1 MRSITFP
8 TRSDEIPVLL
18 LAPLGRDARLLAGA
32 IADRDRRVDIVEDEL
47 GLAHALG
54 AGDVGVLVMTQEALG
69 APVMRALE
77 GHLEAQPPWAELPI
91 VLLVD
96 AAGHTVV
103 ALTRFQNALPRSKP
117 LVLQRPI
124 RLSELGSAVETMCQ
138 SRLRQYALRDYIER
152 QEALRRE
159 LNHRV
164 KNILATVGA
173 LHGLTAATATD
184 LDAYV
189 ESFEGR
195 LEAMAGVHQVLH
207 EGDYG
212 VTELAAIAE
221 VILSPYR
228 GGASAI
234 EIDGEPT
241 RLGPEIAQG
250 LALVLH
256 ELATNASKY
265 GALSAGT
272 GGRVRLTWARVE
284 DRFEARWTERGGPA
298 VEAPA
303 RSGYGIKFIGMTMR
317 GYGGEARFDYAG
329 DGLVVTLVA
338 PLPNVRATPS

>member
-1 MRSITFP
+1 MRSILFP
-8 TRSDEIPVLL
+8 ALSREIPVLL

-32 IADRDRRVDIVEDEL
+32 IADRIERVDIVEDEV
-47 GLAHALG
+47 GLERAL
-54 AGDVGVLVMTQEALG
+54 AVGDVGVLVMTQEALG

-77 GHLEAQPPWAELPI
+77 GHLEAQAPWAELPI

-96 AAGHTVV
+96 AVGHTVL

-152 QEALRRE
+152 QETLRRE

-173 LHGLTAATATD
+173 LHGLTAATAPD
-184 LDAYV
+184 LETYV

-212 VTELAAIAE
+212 ATELAAIAE
-221 VILSPYR
+221 VILAPYR
-228 GGASAI
+228 GGGSEV
-234 EIDGEPT
+234 EIDGELT

-265 GALSAGT
+265 GALSGT
-272 GGRVRLTWARVE
+272 GGRVCLTWARVE

-298 VEAPA
+298 IEGPAP
-303 RSGYGIKFIGMTMR
+303 SGYGIKFIGMTMR
-317 GYGGEARFDYAG
+317 GYGGEARFDYAEG
-329 DGLVVTLVA
+329 GLAVTLVA
-338 PLPNVRATPS
+338 PLPNVGAAPA

>member
-1 MRSITFP
+1 MHSITFP
-8 TRSDEIPVLL
+8 ARSRDVPILL
-18 LAPLGRDARLLAGA
+18 LAPLGRDARLLRGA
-32 IADRDRRVDIVEDEL
+32 LAERSDRVAIVED
-47 GLAHALG
+47 GRALREAFRG
-54 AGDVGVLVMTQEALG
+54 GTVGVLVMTQEALTDRTMH
-69 APVMRALE
+69 VIE
-77 GHLEAQPPWAELPI
+77 EHLEAQPPWAELPI

-96 AAGHTVV
+96 AAEHTVL

-152 QEALRRE
+152 QEVLRRE

-164 KNILATVGA
+164 KNILATVQA

-184 LDAYV
+184 LDAFN

-195 LEAMAGVHQVLH
+195 LEAMMGVHQVLH

-212 VTELAAIAE
+212 TTELAEVAEAILA
-221 VILSPYR
+221 PYR
-228 GGASAI
+228 SAGAV
-234 EIDGEPT
+234 EVDGQLT

-265 GALSAGT
+265 GALSGT
-272 GGRVRLTWARVE
+272 GGRVRLSWSRAGE
-284 DRFEARWTERGGPA
+284 RFETHWTESGGPE
-298 VEAPA
+298 VSTPT
-303 RSGYGIKFIGMTMR
+303 RSGYGIKFIEMTMR
-317 GYGGEARFDYAG
+317 SYGGGARFDYAPG
-329 DGLVVTLVA
+329 GLAVTLDA
-338 PLPNVRATPS
+338 PLSNVRAEGS